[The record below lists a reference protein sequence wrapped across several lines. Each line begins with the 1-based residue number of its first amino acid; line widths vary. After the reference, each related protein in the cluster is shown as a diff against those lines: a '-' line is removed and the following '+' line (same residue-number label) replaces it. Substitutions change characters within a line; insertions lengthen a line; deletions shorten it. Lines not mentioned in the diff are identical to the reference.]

1 MVLTDIIP
9 FVQAQIKLCPLP
21 MVMLE
26 TRYAAKKF
34 LDDTRAWDD
43 TASSIRLES
52 FRTRYTMDSV
62 TGSKVS
68 NVYKVWLVER
78 NDEGAEVSRRR
89 LACVIGDNIGAP
101 EARVKNV
108 SPDMLPAFWSYRN
121 DMLNVW
127 PVGEVNKDL
136 TIEADVCLTIDGKN
150 PRLPDWLDEHEIAYG
165 ALGRLYA
172 IAGQDWFNADLAN
185 YYEDKF
191 EKAIASKRI
200 ERLHGGKPGS
210 MTLMSPQ
217 FGGYF

>member
-34 LDDTRAWDD
+34 LDDTRAWNDVVSG
-43 TASSIRLES
+43 TRLES
-52 FRTRYTMDSV
+52 SRMRYPLESRPGT
-62 TGSKVS
+62 KVS
-68 NVYKVWLVER
+68 NVYKVWIVER
-78 NDEGAEVSRRR
+78 DSKGAEVSRKK
-89 LACVIGDNIGAP
+89 LACVIGDNVGAP
-101 EARVKNV
+101 EARVKYV
-108 SPDMLPAFWSYRN
+108 STNTLPAFWSYRN
-121 DMLNVW
+121 DQLEVW
-127 PVGEVNKDL
+127 PVGEVDKDFA
-136 TIEADVCLTIDGKN
+136 IEAEVCLSIDGKN
-150 PRLPDWLDEHEIAYG
+150 PPLPDWLDEHDIAYG
-165 ALGRLYA
+165 ALSRLYA

-200 ERLHGGKPGS
+200 ERIHGGKPGS
-210 MTLMSPQ
+210 MTIMSPQ